1 MRWAIVIGVVLSA
14 TLAAAADVRKEL
26 EAAYTNFN
34 AAMKAR
40 DVKKLMA
47 LTTNDFKWINENKV
61 VFSRMEVRNNL
72 EQTLKQ
78 FKSIQSITTKIDKIA
93 SDKIDVISVRST
105 SVFKAELVHPST
117 KKAGLFES
125 TSITDDVWIKT
136 KEGWRIKQ
144 TRTIKET
151 SYLDGRK
158 VSG

>member
-14 TLAAAADVRKEL
+14 TLAAADVRKEL

-40 DVKKLMA
+40 DVKKLMD
-47 LTTNDFKWINENKV
+47 LTTPDFKWINENKV

-78 FKSIQSITTKIDKIA
+78 FKSIQSISTKIDKIT

-105 SVFKAELVHPST
+105 SLFKAELVHPST
-117 KKAGLFES
+117 KKAGSFES
-125 TSITDDVWIKT
+125 TSVTDDVWVKT
-136 KEGWRIKQ
+136 KQGWRIKQ
-144 TRTIKET
+144 TRSIKET